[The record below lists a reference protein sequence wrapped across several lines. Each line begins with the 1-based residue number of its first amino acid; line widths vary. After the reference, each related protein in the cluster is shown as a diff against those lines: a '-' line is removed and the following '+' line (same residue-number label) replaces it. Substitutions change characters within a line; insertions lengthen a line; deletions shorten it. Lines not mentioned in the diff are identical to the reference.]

1 MYGYFSAS
9 KKSAERRWLSRISV
23 RVSTLATSIWS
34 WPVILVASSSGPSKL
49 PSNLLNWPRTVDTAR
64 CLAVKPTVVCILS
77 ISYLTIWSS
86 WNFWRSVSA
95 PTRIYLLAQAT
106 IPGGRDRWALALLQ
120 AEPGGRCAHHGRR
133 ARFAGLGPKK
143 VPGLAEPLSELRLA
157 HAGRYGWQRVRELH
171 HVETR
176 PGRCQWRHAFG
187 VPRTLI

>member
-34 WPVILVASSSGPSKL
+34 WPVILVGSSSGPSKL

-77 ISYLTIWSS
+77 ISYLTMWSS
-86 WNFWRSVSA
+86 WSFWRSVFRS
-95 PTRIYLLAQAT
+95 YQNLLACASNYSR
-106 IPGGRDRWALALLQ
+106 GAGRALALLQ
-120 AEPGGRCAHHGRR
+120 AEPGGRRPHHGRR

-143 VPGLAEPLSELRLA
+143 VPALAEPLSELRLA

-176 PGRCQWRHAFG
+176 TGRGQWRHAFG